1 MLLRQSSVSLH
12 VVHEVSAVDTLNDK
26 EQPAGGVEGRRGGG
40 EEGRRG
46 GGERRRV
53 VATMSNPYTTP
64 HNYIHTY
71 PLANLIPSLLS
82 TPAPPTHP
90 TPGPSLPHPPAAGL
104 EAGVQ
109 SHQEGVVGGL
119 LKDVLLCLNP
129 VNVLFVHHKVFLDHL
144 HRIDAVGLLQLDLGR
159 EGRGVEGRG

>member
-1 MLLRQSSVSLH
+1 
-12 VVHEVSAVDTLNDK
+12 
-26 EQPAGGVEGRRGGG
+26 
-40 EEGRRG
+40 
-46 GGERRRV
+46 
-53 VATMSNPYTTP
+53 MSNPSTLHTTT
-64 HNYIHTY
+64 YVHTY

-82 TPAPPTHP
+82 NPAPPTHP
-90 TPGPSLPHPPAAGL
+90 APGPSLPHPPAAGL

-119 LKDVLLCLNP
+119 LKHMLLRLNP

-159 EGRGVEGRG
+159 EGRGGEGRGGDESTTHTTTNHLFVTHPLTTHSPELAKYTGSHCTVLFSHYSP

>member
-40 EEGRRG
+40 E
-46 GGERRRV
+46 RRRV
-53 VATMSNPYTTP
+53 VATMSNPSTLHTTT
-64 HNYIHTY
+64 YVHTY

-82 TPAPPTHP
+82 NPAPPTHP
-90 TPGPSLPHPPAAGL
+90 APGPSLPHPPAAGL

-119 LKDVLLCLNP
+119 LKHVLLRLNP

-144 HRIDAVGLLQLDLGR
+144 HCINAVGLLQLDLGR
-159 EGRGVEGRG
+159 EGRRGEGRG